1 MPSAYIYELGTV
13 QPEDDYRVTL
23 GIDHDEVS
31 LKVGR
36 DMVTLSHSECEEFA
50 HLYVQACIEA
60 GHAAERL
67 RDVLS
72 DD

>member
-1 MPSAYIYELGTV
+1 MASPYIYDLGTLEV
-13 QPEDDYRVTL
+13 EDDAPVTL

-31 LKVGR
+31 LRVGR
-36 DMVTLSHSECEEFA
+36 MMVTLSHAECEEFA

-67 RDVLS
+67 AQDRR
-72 DD
+72 

>member
-13 QPEDDYRVTL
+13 QPEDDYTVTL

-36 DMVTLSHSECEEFA
+36 TMVTLSAAECEEFA
-50 HLYVQACIEA
+50 RLFVQACIQA
-60 GHAAERL
+60 GHAAQRL
-67 RDVLS
+67 LDAL
-72 DD
+72 